1 MGAIDAVSMEARQA
15 LLEVM
20 MVVAWAD
27 REIAPEERQAG
38 QAAAMALGLVLPG
51 EKDVAASTEPVRD
64 LDALD
69 FSRLTPRDRE
79 LVYVCAEWMAFADS
93 LRKEEESALLG
104 RLRAKLGVGPEQAEA
119 LHASAAVLH
128 ERHTVEGGS
137 VWRAFDRLVVEAARM
152 LAKRG

>member
-51 EKDVAASTEPVRD
+51 EKDLTTSSEIVPGVEQ
-64 LDALD
+64 LD

-93 LRKEEESALLG
+93 VRDADERALLA
-104 RLRAKLGVGPEQAEA
+104 RLRERLEVREEDAQA
-119 LHASAAVLH
+119 LHQIAASLH
-128 ERHTVEGGS
+128 ETHAAERGS
-137 VWRAFDRLVVEAARM
+137 VWRAFDRLVVEAART
-152 LAKRG
+152 LAKKA